1 MSSEWFKEWFETD
14 EYLNVYQHRN
24 ESEAEVLVDLILNN
38 TSLKSSSKILD
49 MACGSGR
56 HSILFTRKGYDVAAV
71 DLSWNMLSAARKKA
85 ESENLQIKFIQSDLR
100 NFTYSSKFDLI
111 VNLFTSFGYFE
122 SDSENFRILKTAY
135 EHLNYDGFFVLD
147 FFNREFLEQNLI
159 PESREK
165 INNGEIIQKR
175 KIDGLRIIKK
185 IIIKTGGYSKEF
197 FESVR
202 MFSKQE
208 LVNELIR
215 IGFAIEKTFGDFH
228 GNKFEQ
234 FSSPRIIIIARK

>member
-38 TSLKSSSKILD
+38 TSLKSSSKVLD
-49 MACGSGR
+49 MACGTGR

-135 EHLNYDGFFVLD
+135 DHLNSEGYFVLD
-147 FFNREFLEQNLI
+147 FFNKDFIEQNLN

-165 INNGEIIQKR
+165 IKNGEIIQQR
-175 KIDGLRIIKK
+175 KIDGLRVIKK
-185 IIIKTGGYSKEF
+185 IIVTTSGNSKEY

-202 MFSKQE
+202 MFSKEE

-228 GNKFEQ
+228 GSKFEQ

>member
-1 MSSEWFKEWFETD
+1 MNSEWFKEWFETD

-24 ESEAEVLVDLILNN
+24 ESEAEVLVDLILNSI
-38 TSLKSSSKILD
+38 SLERSSKVLD
-49 MACGSGR
+49 MACGTGR
-56 HSILFTRKGYDVAAV
+56 HSILFARKGFDVTAV
-71 DLSWNMLSAARKKA
+71 DLSWNMISAAQKKA
-85 ESENLQIKFIQSDLR
+85 ELENLQIKFIQSDLR

-122 SDSENFRILKTAY
+122 SDSENFRILETAY
-135 EHLNYDGFFVLD
+135 DHLNSEGYFVLD
-147 FFNREFLEQNLI
+147 FFNKDFIEQNLN

-165 INNGEIIQKR
+165 IKNGEIIQQR

-185 IIIKTGGYSKEF
+185 IIVTTSGNSKEY

-202 MFSKQE
+202 MFSKEE

-234 FSSPRIIIIARK
+234 YSSSRIIIIARK

>member
-1 MSSEWFKEWFETD
+1 MSYEWFKEWFETD

-24 ESEAEVLVDLILNN
+24 ESEAEVLVDLILNSI
-38 TSLKSSSKILD
+38 SLERSSKVLD
-49 MACGSGR
+49 MACGTGR
-56 HSILFTRKGYDVAAV
+56 HSILFARKGFDVTAV
-71 DLSWNMLSAARKKA
+71 DLSWKMLSTAQKKT
-85 ESENLQIKFIQSDLR
+85 EDENLKIKFIQSDLR
-100 NFTYSSKFDLI
+100 NFAHSGKFDLI
-111 VNLFTSFGYFE
+111 VNLFTSIGYFE

-135 EHLNYDGFFVLD
+135 DHLISNGFFVLD
-147 FFNREFLEQNLI
+147 FFNRNFVEKNLN

-165 INNGEIIQKR
+165 IKNGEVIQKR
-175 KIDGLRIIKK
+175 KIDGLRVNKK
-185 IIIKTGGYSKEF
+185 IIVTNSGHSKEY

-202 MFSKQE
+202 MFSEEE

-234 FSSPRIIIIARK
+234 YSSPRIIIIARK